1 MEIEKPLTIEE
12 ADAFYEWFLDLY
24 GRKRAKAEL
33 KQSGKDGWKEGFKE
47 GFIESFT
54 ESFTESFIKSFTEIL
69 ETSIESTRKKTCET
83 IVHKMLEAKYPL
95 DEISKLTDMD
105 MMDILKLAK
114 DNNLL
119 DV

>member
-12 ADAFYEWFLDLY
+12 ADAFYECFLDLY

-33 KQSGKDGWKEGFKE
+33 KQSGRDGWKEGFKE
-47 GFIESFT
+47 GFI

-83 IVHKMLEAKYPL
+83 IVLKMLEAKYPP
-95 DEISKLTDMD
+95 DEISKLTDMA

>member
-1 MEIEKPLTIEE
+1 MEIEKPLTTEE

-24 GRKRAKAEL
+24 GRKRAKAEM
-33 KQSGKDGWKEGFKE
+33 KQSGRDGWKEGFKE
-47 GFIESFT
+47 GFI

>member
-1 MEIEKPLTIEE
+1 MEIEKPLTTEE

-24 GRKRAKAEL
+24 GRKRAKAEM
-33 KQSGKDGWKEGFKE
+33 KQSGRDGWKEGFKE

-54 ESFTESFIKSFTEIL
+54 ESFTEIL

-83 IVHKMLEAKYPL
+83 IVLKMLEAKYPP
-95 DEISKLTDMD
+95 DEISKLTNMD
-105 MMDILKLAK
+105 MTDILQLAK

-119 DV
+119 DA